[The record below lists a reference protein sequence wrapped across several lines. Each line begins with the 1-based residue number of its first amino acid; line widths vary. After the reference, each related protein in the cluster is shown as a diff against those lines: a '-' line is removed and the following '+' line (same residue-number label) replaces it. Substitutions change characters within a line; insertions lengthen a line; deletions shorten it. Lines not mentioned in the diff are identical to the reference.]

1 MKGYS
6 YVFFVHC
13 FMMIEWN
20 LLAREDIFVDVIL
33 NHIEW
38 IGDSL
43 VFYFENSEV
52 YQHGE
57 RQHQPWNV
65 Y

>member
-1 MKGYS
+1 MEEYS
-6 YVFFVHC
+6 YVFFVH
-13 FMMIEWN
+13 FSLTIKWN
-20 LLAREDIFVDVIL
+20 LLEREDIFVDVIL

-57 RQHQPWNV
+57 RQHQP
-65 Y
+65 